1 MSNNPFNFPAI
12 MSGIISKLFDII
24 PLNNR
29 FEIKAIISKAD
40 MASIPTKGNS
50 FNPAKN

>member
-1 MSNNPFNFPAI
+1 MSNNPFNFAAK